1 MPLYASVDLHSN
13 NSYATITDGKDKVIK
28 EKRLPNQIEEVE
40 RFFGPYKDRI
50 DSVVTEATYN
60 GYWLLDGLKGLGYNV
75 KLANPSAMKQ
85 YEGLKHTDDKSDC
98 LWLNRLNRLNI
109 LPQAYIYPEKDRPV
123 RDLLRRRMYL
133 TQMRTSFITVLKIQ
147 FQSWNST
154 SIAPRAIYKLDHAD
168 ISKLFRDK
176 ALRLSA
182 NSFLDS
188 IQLLNQQIT
197 EIESHVERAAKK
209 DPVVDRLQV
218 LKGIGPI
225 LAWTIKYE
233 TGELSRFKSIKN
245 YLSYAGLVESLKLSN
260 FKVKGKGNRKN
271 RNRFLR
277 WAFQEAAIHS
287 LLHNRA
293 ERYHDRLARR
303 KGKFKAKAIMASKI
317 ARVAYMIME
326 DPNFIYDP
334 DKLFR

>member
-1 MPLYASVDLHSN
+1 
-13 NSYATITDGKDKVIK
+13 
-28 EKRLPNQIEEVE
+28 
-40 RFFGPYKDRI
+40 
-50 DSVVTEATYN
+50 
-60 GYWLLDGLKGLGYNV
+60 
-75 KLANPSAMKQ
+75 
-85 YEGLKHTDDKSDC
+85 
-98 LWLNRLNRLNI
+98 
-109 LPQAYIYPEKDRPV
+109 
-123 RDLLRRRMYL
+123 MYL
-133 TQMRTSFITVLKIQ
+133 TQMRTSLITVLKIQ

-154 SIAPRAIYKLDHAD
+154 HIAPRAIYKLDHAD

-188 IQLLNQQIT
+188 IQLLNQQIA
-197 EIESHVERAAKK
+197 EIEAYIERAAKK

-287 LLHNRA
+287 LLHDRA

-334 DKLFR
+334 NKLFR